1 MFPFLEL
8 HKSFGVTYQFYVNR
22 KVLVVVENRTPMTPE
37 SSEPSGFNETKKAS
51 EFNFNES
58 DQETKN
64 NSKFETD
71 RPANKQ
77 EEDLQLEVSLFIL

>member
-1 MFPFLEL
+1 MAIL
-8 HKSFGVTYQFYVNR
+8 K
-22 KVLVVVENRTPMTPE
+22 KRTSTTPE